1 MFRAVAYS
9 VTDHLLIPANFS
21 WFTWA
26 FWWICNLL
34 NVSNLTRSLTKLFR
48 WPIASDR
55 GGIITASINHSNW
68 IVIIYLMIKNF
79 LCTVDCRVID
89 MYIHQIGHWNPHI
102 NIFLINTWQKYHIF
116 TSDHPTCVCLPPRA
130 SAMHLNLHSDH
141 IFSNMRNHSS
151 LVVYFDPWH

>member
-1 MFRAVAYS
+1 
-9 VTDHLLIPANFS
+9 
-21 WFTWA
+21 
-26 FWWICNLL
+26 
-34 NVSNLTRSLTKLFR
+34 
-48 WPIASDR
+48 
-55 GGIITASINHSNW
+55 
-68 IVIIYLMIKNF
+68 MIKNF

-151 LVVYFDPWH
+151 LVVWAWLVGYQNMGRACQIFFAKTLVILEGGQLFGLQPNKCQNFLACPHFCMVNFGSQPIRSNWLCHHGWWIDRWCR